1 MPESAPLVRSIQATI
16 PALGAA
22 VAGDQTLGKAPFAGT
37 VTAVTLVPEAAI
49 TGDNTNTRTLTLV
62 NKGQTGAGSTVVAT
76 LAFTT
81 GVNGVAFDER
91 AFTLS
96 AVANATTVAEG
107 GCDQR
112 RGVVLG
118 AHKTYP
124 PPLVPQGA
132 SCRPAGQPGPSPG
145 ATGCHRT
152 TAGVGAGAIPDG
164 GR

>member
-107 GCDQR
+107 DVLA
-112 RGVVLG
+112 VVE
-118 AHKTYP
+118 A
-124 PPLVPQGA
+124 V
-132 SCRPAGQPGPSPG
+132 AGTGLAQPGG
-145 ATGCHRT
+145 LVQVEITRA
-152 TAGVGAGAIPDG
+152 
-164 GR
+164 